1 MIPCVTLGKAV
12 VNIKLADFLAGC
24 VWVFSWMEG
33 IPKKP
38 CPSFDLGLAMV
49 DQQSAAVKM
58 DEVDAEIAVARMKI

>member
-1 MIPCVTLGKAV
+1 
-12 VNIKLADFLAGC
+12 
-24 VWVFSWMEG
+24 MEG